1 MTTSLKP
8 LIGIPAT
15 VRKLEFGLHLHGN
28 AQQYYD
34 AVVNQVGATV
44 VTIPSLPDPRNA
56 LEFLDHVDGVLL
68 TGGTSN
74 IHPSTYGKDVVHVD
88 DLFDPLRDASSFAI
102 IRACVDRAIPI
113 FGICRGA
120 QEMNVAFGGTLHE
133 RVHELPGKR
142 DHRADETRPLPEQ
155 FGEAHDIVIQPGG
168 VMEKL
173 LPQQRYRVSSA
184 HTQAID
190 RLAERLRVEALS
202 DDEVIEAVSVKD
214 AKAFALAVQFHPE
227 WHADRNPL
235 YAALFKAFGDAVRAY
250 QSS

>member
-1 MTTSLKP
+1 MNRKP

-15 VRKLEFGLHLHGN
+15 VRTLEFGLHLHGN

-34 AVVNQVGATV
+34 AVVNHVGATV
-44 VTIPSLPDPRNA
+44 VTIPSLPDHRNA
-56 LEFLDHVDGVLL
+56 IEFLSHVDGVLL

-74 IHPSTYGKDVVHVD
+74 IHPSTYGKDVVHVE
-88 DLFDPLRDASSFAI
+88 DLFDPMRDASSFAI
-102 IRACVDRAIPI
+102 IRECVARAIPL

-142 DHRADETRPLPEQ
+142 DHRADETKPLREQ
-155 FGEAHDIVIQPGG
+155 FADAHEITIEAGG
-168 VMEKL
+168 VLERL
-173 LPQQRYRVSSA
+173 LPDRRYTVSSA

-190 RLAERLRVEALS
+190 RLADRLRVEATS
-202 DDEVIEAVSVKD
+202 DDGVIEAVSVKD

-235 YAALFKAFGDAVRAY
+235 YAALFAAFAEAVRA
-250 QSS
+250 

>member
-1 MTTSLKP
+1 MNRKP

-15 VRKLEFGLHLHGN
+15 VRTLEFGLHLHGN

-34 AVVNQVGATV
+34 AVVNHVGATV
-44 VTIPSLPDPRNA
+44 VTIPSLPDHRNA

-74 IHPSTYGKDVVHVD
+74 IHPSAYGKDVVHVE

-102 IRACVDRAIPI
+102 IRECVARAIPL

-133 RVHELPGKR
+133 RVHEVPGKR
-142 DHRADETRPLPEQ
+142 DHRADETKPLREQ
-155 FGEAHDIVIQPGG
+155 FGDAHEIEIQPGG
-168 VMEKL
+168 VLEQIFGRDTRAK
-173 LPQQRYRVSSA
+173 VSSA

-190 RLAERLRVEALS
+190 RLADRLRIEALS
-202 DDEVIEAVSVKD
+202 DDGVIEAVSVKD

-235 YAALFKAFGDAVRAY
+235 YAALFAAFAKAVRA
-250 QSS
+250 